1 MQQFVGKNGPRTLL
15 ILTLTE
21 PVGRDV
27 KEFSLYETENE
38 ILLLPNMCFKVQS
51 SFDAGNDLVMIQCV
65 QTDSC
70 VNLNK
75 RYLSMYH
82 TLLFLCEKH
91 VHSEHVFI

>member
-65 QTDSC
+65 QTETVDAI
-70 VNLNK
+70 LD
-75 RYLSMYH
+75 MG
-82 TLLFLCEKH
+82 TA
-91 VHSEHVFI
+91 